1 MIYKSIDIWEGY
13 EYSSDTENKF
23 RPTLTTYILNKNTF
37 DGRITDKSRGAV
49 LICPGGAYVYTSERE
64 AEPIAMK
71 FLAEGFNVFIL
82 DYSVTPIKYPQPLLD
97 LARAMTI
104 IRENAEQW
112 LVDKNDITVCGF
124 SAGGHLAASLGVFWN
139 KTSLWEIDGI
149 KKEFVQPNRLILAY
163 PVITSKNEYKHGN
176 SIENLMGVN
185 ATEAQL
191 KEVSLEDQVGEH
203 TPSTFLWH
211 TCGDLDVS
219 LENTL
224 LFANALR
231 KYKIPFEMH
240 IYPEGGH
247 GLALANEE
255 TTMKGNPL
263 RPHVATWL
271 PLVVQWLK
279 KSL

>member
-13 EYSSDTENKF
+13 KYSSDTENKF
-23 RPTLTTYILNKNTF
+23 KPILTTYILNKNTF
-37 DGRITDKSRGAV
+37 DGRLTNRKRGAV
-49 LICPGGAYVYTSERE
+49 LICPGGGYSFTSDRE

-71 FLAEGFNVFIL
+71 FVAEGFNAFVL
-82 DYSVTPIKYPQPLLD
+82 DYSVTPKKHPQPLLD

-104 IRENAEQW
+104 IHENAEQW
-112 LVDKNDITVCGF
+112 LIDENNITVCGF

-139 KTSLWEIDGI
+139 KSSLWEVDGI
-149 KKEFVQPNRLILAY
+149 NNKFVKPNKLILAY
-163 PVITSKNEYKHGN
+163 PVITSKNEYKHGD
-176 SIENLMGVN
+176 SIKNLVGAN
-185 ATEAQL
+185 ATEAQI

-211 TCGDLDVS
+211 TCGDLNVS
-219 LENTL
+219 LENSL

-247 GLALANEE
+247 GLSLANEE
-255 TTMKGNPL
+255 TTVEGNPL

-271 PLVVQWLK
+271 PLVIQWLK